1 MADDDDNVVEADS
14 ARVTRHGS
22 LWRSRPQAK
31 KKKLFYVL
39 TDAVLFAFKSE
50 RAYRS
55 QAAPAEILPLYDVAA
70 VPRLEHA
77 PVPHKSPKHF
87 HLLTSF
93 GVLRLKSSSINAA
106 AAWRTSASDAI
117 PPTWN
122 EILSFGAVTPDDVL
136 HVAVY
141 CTASKTM
148 SFFDDTSLQG
158 AFNLDVSR
166 LDLDRDLFG
175 QGRACGLHRWL
186 SLADRYGRESGS
198 QLHLQVYAVPAD
210 TVADATMQTPA
221 FLRDRLDLVAA
232 QRPLDDDAIFTQGIS
247 VFTGTWNV
255 GEAAPPDDV
264 RRWLHRASLCDLVA
278 IASQECVYDPRPP
291 FTTCVDD
298 WVGSLHQALGGPDDY
313 VLVKHEGLWGIRIVV
328 FASSRIASLITTPK
342 RRTVATG
349 VGHVLGN
356 KGGACVALQLR
367 HSSFCFVS
375 MHLAAHQH
383 RSARRNAD
391 LSDILRGIQFASTMT
406 DAVHQFDH
414 LVLMGDLNYR
424 VDFGSQGSAKT
435 PSPEQFNLMI
445 ELIRH
450 RQWPRLFAKDQ
461 LRHEMQANGVLCEF
475 VEGAYDFEPSFK
487 VLPGCVLDY
496 NPVRSPAWCDRI
508 LWKSRV
514 PSRQLEFS
522 ICKDVCTSDHKPIY
536 SVFEMDTFYYQPCC
550 DPRYARLDLSFAVVL
565 VTDALDNPVP
575 APTVKL
581 RSPVLPHG
589 KATLDPQRPR
599 DLFPIR
605 YTNLARLVQ
614 MPIGDDVYCVT

>member
-55 QAAPAEILPLYDVAA
+55 QAAPVETLPLYDVAA

-93 GVLRLKSSSINAA
+93 GVLRLKSSSVNAA
-106 AAWRTSASDAI
+106 AAWVHAINAACAADAVAERRRRWQRQTGQWVLHVRVLEVRNLDWQKANAGGSFHCHAEVTHVRQDPAPARALPAPWHCQRTSASDAI

-210 TVADATMQTPA
+210 TVADATMQTPT

-255 GEAAPPDDV
+255 GETAPPDDL

-313 VLVKHEGLWGIRIVV
+313 VLVKHESLWGIRIVV

-375 MHLAAHQH
+375 MHLAAHQVAPTLSLGPRAALTD
-383 RSARRNAD
+383 RSPRVCAAPVGEAQRRPERHPA
-391 LSDILRGIQFASTMT
+391 GHP
-406 DAVHQFDH
+406 V
-414 LVLMGDLNYR
+414 R
-424 VDFGSQGSAKT
+424 VDDDGRGA
-435 PSPEQFNLMI
+435 PVRPPGPDGRPE
-445 ELIRH
+445 
-450 RQWPRLFAKDQ
+450 
-461 LRHEMQANGVLCEF
+461 
-475 VEGAYDFEPSFK
+475 
-487 VLPGCVLDY
+487 LPGGFRQPGVGEDAQPGAVQPDDRADPAPAVAA
-496 NPVRSPAWCDRI
+496 PVRQGPA
-508 LWKSRV
+508 
-514 PSRQLEFS
+514 
-522 ICKDVCTSDHKPIY
+522 
-536 SVFEMDTFYYQPCC
+536 
-550 DPRYARLDLSFAVVL
+550 A
-565 VTDALDNPVP
+565 
-575 APTVKL
+575 
-581 RSPVLPHG
+581 
-589 KATLDPQRPR
+589 PR
-599 DLFPIR
+599 DAGERRPVR
-605 YTNLARLVQ
+605 VRRGRLRL
-614 MPIGDDVYCVT
+614 